1 MSQRLVI
8 VAGGTTE
15 SRVAVDALLAHGYRV
30 LFSLATEAPFAL
42 PEHSNLSSRR
52 GPLNANGWTNL
63 IRESGAAALVDAAH
77 PYATALREMLLLIAA
92 RLNLPLVRFKRGEIE
107 LDPAAVRVPNHDEA
121 ARLACSLG
129 SRILIAVGSRH
140 LAPYVAAARK
150 AESKLFVRVLDAPES
165 RERIRELGCEPEQV
179 IFGRGPYTLE
189 QNVELL
195 GKIRAEVMV
204 TKDSGAEGGTAEK
217 VTAAKLVGCKVVVV
231 TRPEERNGAAQ
242 TGEELID
249 QLQRQIGSSE

>member
-129 SRILIAVGSRH
+129 SRILITVGSRH
-140 LAPYVAAARK
+140 LDPYVTAARK

-165 RERIRELGCEPEQV
+165 REKIRELGCEPDQV